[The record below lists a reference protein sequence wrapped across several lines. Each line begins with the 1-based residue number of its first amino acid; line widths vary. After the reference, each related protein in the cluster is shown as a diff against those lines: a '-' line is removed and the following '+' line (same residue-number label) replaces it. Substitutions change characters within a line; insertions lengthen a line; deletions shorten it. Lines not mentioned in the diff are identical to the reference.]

1 MMTDRERRI
10 LTLLSKYGA
19 LSKRQ
24 LAEKEQVSW
33 ATIVKLIV
41 RLEHAGFVT
50 NIGSDAQPDTTG
62 KDPQLY
68 DLAERH
74 PLAIGIDISPSGV
87 TMILTNLKKAM
98 LHQETFPAPEKPTIA
113 ELHRVLTERC
123 ARFLDHAL
131 LADEPIHGI
140 GIGLPLSFARGKTPV
155 APRLIKGLEKALG
168 VSVQIETPAQC
179 GALFQ
184 KWNGKAFA
192 LNEFVLIA
200 LRDGLSAGIFAQHGL
215 WQGARGMAGAFAH
228 GDGDGSGELCW
239 CGQRGCLETRVNA
252 NFLYRQYL
260 EQVRKEPPIELSA
273 IREADR
279 RIGLAV
285 LCSMAKAGQQDA
297 ISILQSAA
305 AQLGK
310 RVASVVNLLDIPN
323 LFLTAE
329 FGADGD
335 VWLPVL
341 SAEINRRLLPG
352 SECALTYTPMDAPQ
366 MAVGAALSVLQTFLS
381 SL

>member
-1 MMTDRERRI
+1 MTDREKRI

-33 ATIVKLIV
+33 ATIVKLV
-41 RLEHAGFVT
+41 TRLETAGLIN
-50 NIGSDAQPDTTG
+50 NIGIDAHPETTG

-68 DLAERH
+68 DLAERR
-74 PLAIGIDISPSGV
+74 PLAIGIDISSAGV
-87 TMILTNLKKAM
+87 TMLLTNLKKAM

-113 ELHRVLTERC
+113 ELQRVLTERC
-123 ARFLDHAL
+123 ARFLEHAL
-131 LADEPIHGI
+131 FAGEQVCGI
-140 GIGLPLSFARGKTPV
+140 GIGLPLSFARGKAPI
-155 APRLIKGLEKALG
+155 APRLSKGLEKALR
-168 VSVQIETPAQC
+168 VPVQIETPARC

-184 KWNGKAFA
+184 KWSGKAFA

-200 LRDGLSAGIFAQHGL
+200 LRDDLSAGIFLEHGVL
-215 WQGARGMAGAFAH
+215 QGARGLAGAFAH
-228 GDGDGSGELCW
+228 GGGNDSGELCW

-252 NFLYRQYL
+252 NLLYQQYL

-297 ISILQSAA
+297 MAILQSAA

-310 RVASVVNLLDIPN
+310 PLASLVNLLDIPT
-323 LFLTAE
+323 LFLSAE

-335 VWLPVL
+335 VWLPAL
-341 SAEINRRLLPG
+341 SAEITRRLLPG

-366 MAVGAALSVLQTFLS
+366 MAVGAALSVLQTFLI

>member
-1 MMTDRERRI
+1 MISNREKRI

-68 DLAERH
+68 DLAERR
-74 PLAIGIDISPSGV
+74 PLAIGIDISSAGV
-87 TMILTNLKKAM
+87 TMMLTNLKKAI
-98 LHQETFPAPEKPTIA
+98 LHQETFPASEKPTIV
-113 ELHRVLTERC
+113 ELQRVLTERC

-131 LADEPIHGI
+131 LADEQIHGI
-140 GIGLPLSFARGKTPV
+140 GIGLPLSFARGKAPV

-168 VSVQIETPAQC
+168 VSVQIETPARC

-200 LRDGLSAGIFAQHGL
+200 LRDGLSAGIFLEHGIL
-215 WQGARGMAGAFAH
+215 RGARGMAGAFAH

-252 NFLYRQYL
+252 NLLYRQYL
-260 EQVRKEPPIELSA
+260 EQVCKEPFA
-273 IREADR
+273 AATQDADR

-297 ISILQSAA
+297 MTILQSAA
-305 AQLGK
+305 AQLSK
-310 RVASVVNLLDIPN
+310 PLASLVNLFDIPT
-323 LFLTAE
+323 LFLCAE

-335 VWLPVL
+335 VWLPAL

-366 MAVGAALSVLQTFLS
+366 MAVGAALSVLQTFLI